1 MRNRLK
7 YLRDLNGLSI
17 KQFADKAGLK
27 ETTIANYIS
36 GSADKAGLK
45 ETTIANYISGSSV
58 PSLANTEQIAKAF
71 DVSPT
76 WLAGWPEPK
85 ERIVYVKA
93 ERIPPDWKNNECGKL
108 IRWTKRGQKKE
119 LST

>member
-7 YLRDLNGLSI
+7 YIRDLNGLSI

-27 ETTIANYIS
+27 ETTV
-36 GSADKAGLK
+36 
-45 ETTIANYISGSSV
+45 ANYISGSSV

-71 DVSPT
+71 NVSPT

-85 ERIVYVKA
+85 EKIVYVPA

-108 IRWTKRGQKKE
+108 IRWTKRGK
-119 LST
+119 LVD